1 MILSILQFWYNLLI
15 GVVDKLLKGFEN
27 SVFPT
32 KKAGLLFMNNYLKK
46 VDFCINFT
54 ILKILS

>member
-1 MILSILQFWYNLLI
+1 MNLSILVFWLNFPV